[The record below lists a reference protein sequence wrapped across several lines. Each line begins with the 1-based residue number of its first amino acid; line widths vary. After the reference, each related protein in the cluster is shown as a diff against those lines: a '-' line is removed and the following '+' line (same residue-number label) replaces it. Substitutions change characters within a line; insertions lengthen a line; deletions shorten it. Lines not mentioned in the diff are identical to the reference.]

1 MFSDPIDSSSSDTE
15 SFAEDEMY
23 GSDANVETISLKPDS
38 MEPLPDQAS
47 TVAASDGMED
57 AGLMSETEEMCM
69 DLKDIKL
76 MASALCETEQ
86 VNVSQMT
93 GETEDTSDIE
103 LVTQWPG
110 VLNTFNKREDSC
122 RLIHYY
128 PYLPN
133 SVPVFIMPR
142 KNTFTIPMGDVIE
155 VVSKTTKSKQG
166 LRTTVKEVPFHS
178 SKQKQSG
185 QASQKAKKKATVV
198 EAQSSKDPTDG
209 MHESDI
215 QLVEPY
221 ETDIQD
227 FRSEDTQPQPHISV
241 PVIGDG
247 GFDKGSKVFHV
258 HQFNADQVL

>member
-76 MASALCETEQ
+76 MASTLCETEQ

-110 VLNTFNKREDSC
+110 V
-122 RLIHYY
+122 
-128 PYLPN
+128 
-133 SVPVFIMPR
+133 
-142 KNTFTIPMGDVIE
+142 
-155 VVSKTTKSKQG
+155 
-166 LRTTVKEVPFHS
+166 
-178 SKQKQSG
+178 
-185 QASQKAKKKATVV
+185 
-198 EAQSSKDPTDG
+198 
-209 MHESDI
+209 
-215 QLVEPY
+215 
-221 ETDIQD
+221 
-227 FRSEDTQPQPHISV
+227 
-241 PVIGDG
+241 
-247 GFDKGSKVFHV
+247 
-258 HQFNADQVL
+258 